1 MLIFCRTWAAA
12 TVLILRTVAADEYT
26 AWASVVFSRGGER
39 TPEVLGHLPT
49 VLTSLGAQQMY
60 QSGSF
65 FRNRYITSSL
75 DLMSSDDDD
84 TTLQDLSPDSIDPLQ
99 LYVAALDDQWTL
111 ASAQAFMQGLYPPYT
126 LNDSI
131 AESLESSQMIANGSY
146 IDYPLDGYQYPR
158 IHAFSS
164 ADVEFPYLG
173 GSLSCP
179 AFNKQALDYRDSKDF
194 RETQAESKSMYEAI
208 GEPLLSDTLI
218 EGAWDYYNAYAIYD
232 YINYRNTHNRSTA
245 TLLEEPQYNG
255 GASNSSSMDRLRW
268 YADQQQYAQLGNLDA
283 ANAFA
288 ADTPSWPGDV
298 SGSISTIAGNML
310 AAKLLGQ
317 LQLAI
322 QFRAQMYKLS
332 ILFGDFEPLLSF
344 FALNKLPE
352 RNVNFYGLPDFGS
365 TAVLELFS
373 WTNNTARGASFPTST
388 DDLYVRFWFRNGT
401 QDSNEYDNR
410 VFRQYGLFNRGPSQM
425 DMSWAEFE
433 RGMYRI
439 LLPSMGD
446 WCLQCGA
453 ANVFC
458 SAWNSSLSVASTA
471 TTTTTTSSSGSSSR
485 LAPAVAGVIGAVVA
499 LVVAG
504 LIFTAVML
512 LGGVRLR
519 RVEKSPKSDLGGFK
533 GSQKLASD
541 RDLTVPKGGAI
552 GATVERSNVSPT
564 CPMGHERVGSWEMK
578 QADAAQR
585 MDAEAMQTSRRSSM
599 EDDERVNPFRDPV
612 RADERV

>member
-1 MLIFCRTWAAA
+1 MLILSGAWAAA
-12 TVLILRTVAADEYT
+12 TVLTFKTVAADEYT
-26 AWASVVFSRGGER
+26 AWASVIFSRGGER

-65 FRNRYITSSL
+65 FRERYITSSL

-84 TTLQDLSPDSIDPLQ
+84 TTLQDLSPESIDPLQ

-146 IDYPLDGYQYPR
+146 IDYPLGGYQYPR

-164 ADVEFPYLG
+164 ADVEYPYLG

-179 AFNKQALDYRDSKDF
+179 AFNKQALDYMDTKDF
-194 RETQAESKSMYEAI
+194 RETQADSKSMYEAV
-208 GEPLLSDTLI
+208 GEPLLSETLI

-232 YINYRNTHNRSTA
+232 YINYRYIHNRSTA
-245 TLLEEPQYNG
+245 ALLDGPQYNG
-255 GASNSSSMDRLRW
+255 GASNASSMDRLRW

-322 QFRAQMYKLS
+322 QFRAEMYKLS

-344 FALNKLPE
+344 FALNKLPG
-352 RNVNFYGLPDFGS
+352 RNANFYGLPDFGS
-365 TAVLELFS
+365 VAVLELFS
-373 WTNNTARGASFPTST
+373 WTNDTGSASFPTST

-401 QDSNEYDNR
+401 QDSNEYENR

-439 LLPSMGD
+439 LLPSVGD

-453 ANVFC
+453 QNVFC
-458 SAWNSSLSVASTA
+458 SLWNSSLSVGSTA
-471 TTTTTTSSSGSSSR
+471 AMTATTSSSGSSSR
-485 LAPAVAGVIGAVVA
+485 PAPAVAGVIGAVVA

-519 RVEKSPKSDLGGFK
+519 RVEKNHKNDLGGFK

-552 GATVERSNVSPT
+552 GASVERSNDSPT
-564 CPMGHERVGSWEMK
+564 NAMGHERVGSWEMK
-578 QADAAQR
+578 QADSAQR
-585 MDAEAMQTSRRSSM
+585 MDAEGMQTSRRSSM
-599 EDDERVNPFRDPV
+599 EDEERVDPFRDPV

>member
-1 MLIFCRTWAAA
+1 MLICSGAWAAA
-12 TVLILRTVAADEYT
+12 TVLTFKTVAADEYT
-26 AWASVVFSRGGER
+26 AWASVIFSRGGER

-60 QSGSF
+60 QSGSY
-65 FRNRYITSSL
+65 FRERYITSSL

-84 TTLQDLSPDSIDPLQ
+84 TTLQDLSPESIDPLQ
-99 LYVAALDDQWTL
+99 LYIAALDDQWTL
-111 ASAQAFMQGLYPPYT
+111 GSAQAFMQGFYPPYT

-146 IDYPLDGYQYPR
+146 IDYPLGGYQYPR

-194 RETQAESKSMYEAI
+194 RETQAESKPMYEAI

-245 TLLEEPQYNG
+245 TLLEGPRYNG
-255 GASNSSSMDRLRW
+255 GASNSSDMDRLRW
-268 YADQQQYAQLGNLDA
+268 YADQQQYAQLGSLDA
-283 ANAFA
+283 ANSFA

-332 ILFGDFEPLLSF
+332 VLFGDFEPLLSF

-365 TAVLELFS
+365 TAILELFS
-373 WTNNTARGASFPTST
+373 WTNGSTGVSFPTST

-439 LLPSMGD
+439 LLPSVSD

-471 TTTTTTSSSGSSSR
+471 TMTTTSSSGSSSR

-519 RVEKSPKSDLGGFK
+519 RVEKSHRSDLGGFK

-552 GATVERSNVSPT
+552 GATVERSNESPT
-564 CPMGHERVGSWEMK
+564 NAMGHERVGSWEMK
-578 QADAAQR
+578 QADTAQR

-599 EDDERVNPFRDPV
+599 EDEERVDPFRDPV
-612 RADERV
+612 RPDERV